1 MQGVVRRV
9 KRFIAA
15 RGDSRG
21 QLLIEVLIALA
32 LLGVIATVFIGA
44 MYTALQSARI
54 ADERSIAVTLAKSE
68 IEYVKQQGYSTTDGE
83 WAYMVDSTGSYADPG
98 PEPSW
103 WATSQPPAFSEA
115 DFAGYSVVVTGT
127 GIDLDNSGEDDES
140 IRRITATAHHN
151 GTDVVTPENAVL
163 TLENFELDR

>member
-54 ADERSIAVTLAKSE
+54 ADERSIAITLAKSE
-68 IEYVKQQGYSTTDGE
+68 IEYVKQQGYSTTEGP
-83 WAYMVDSTGSYADPG
+83 WAYMVDSTDSYADPG
-98 PEPSW
+98 TKPSW
-103 WATSQPPAFSEA
+103 WDTSQPPPFSEA
-115 DFAGYSVVVTGT
+115 DFAGYSVDVTGT
-127 GIDLDNSGEDDES
+127 NLDLNGNDEPDDS
-140 IRRITATAHHN
+140 IRTITATAFHY
-151 GTDVVTPENAVL
+151 DTPVL